1 MNWRKWNDR
10 TLAAAAAYTIV
21 SVVALVYSCLNWPA
35 VKNAVPLPL
44 SIVSGAIFWA
54 MVGLFIAWAN
64 TSNKALLAAG
74 HEFSVAGHWT
84 SFTWYLSF
92 GVSFLVSCGIGA
104 ALGGMHALSTPSVA
118 FAAASR
124 VVSIIA
130 LAGDVVLLYG
140 TWQLRA
146 VVRDLIADPR
156 PAVDASNT
164 DRLGEP
170 LR

>member
-1 MNWRKWNDR
+1 LNWRNWNDR
-10 TLAAAAAYTIV
+10 ALAAAAAYTIV
-21 SVVALVYSCLNWPA
+21 SAVALVYFGLSWPA

-44 SIVSGAIFWA
+44 AIVSGTIFWA
-54 MVGLFIAWAN
+54 MAGLFIAWAN
-64 TSNKALLAAG
+64 TSKKALLAAG
-74 HEFSVAGHWT
+74 HDFSVAGHWT
-84 SFTWYLSF
+84 SVAWYLSF
-92 GVSFLVSCGIGA
+92 GVSLLVSCGIGA
-104 ALGGMHALSTPSVA
+104 VLGVHAPGTSSVA
-118 FAAASR
+118 FAAARR
-124 VVSIIA
+124 VVSVIA